1 MRARVR
7 KCLLPLL
14 LAVASLW
21 PAAARAGSPP
31 VPDLPPGL
39 PPELCAVAFGVTSPA
54 ISLFCV
60 PPGWDNTKDLVVFAH
75 GYVANV
81 PGELPELPD
90 LNFGGVNLA
99 LVAMQAGFAFGTTSY
114 RQDGL
119 AILEGAEDIRQ
130 LVSQF
135 TLAKGAPNRTIVTGA
150 SEGGLVATLLLE
162 RHPDEFDA
170 GLAACGPIGSF
181 RGQVNYVGDFR
192 VLFDYFFPNVIP
204 GTAIDVPPDVRI
216 DWTTVYL
223 PAIQNV
229 LLANPGRA
237 FELMRTAKAAY
248 DPANFATVIQTTANV
263 LSYNVFGGPD
273 AEAALGGNPFS
284 NLFRL
289 YFGSSNDLRLNLR
302 VQRFAA
308 SPVALAAMRQY
319 ETSGHLTRRLV
330 TLHTTADEVIPFW
343 HETLYFAKVLLSG
356 HSGLVPLPVAR
367 YGHCNFTATEILT
380 AFALTVQ

>member
-39 PPELCAVAFGVTSPA
+39 PPELCVVAFGATSPA

-99 LVAMQAGFAFGTTSY
+99 LVAMQAGFAFATTSY
-114 RQDGL
+114 RQNGL
-119 AILEGAEDIRQ
+119 AILEGAQDIRQ

-162 RHPDEFDA
+162 RYPLEFDG

-181 RGQVNYVGDFR
+181 RGQGNYVGDFR
-192 VLFDYFFPNVIP
+192 VLFDYFFPNTIP
-204 GTAIDVPPDVRI
+204 GTAIDIPEDVF
-216 DWTTVYL
+216 DNWESQYL
-223 PAIQNV
+223 PAVQNI
-229 LLANPGRA
+229 LRANRLRA
-237 FELMRTAKAAY
+237 VELMRTARAAY
-248 DPANFATVIQTTANV
+248 DPANFDTVLQTASRV
-263 LSYNVFGGPD
+263 LSYNVLSTTD
-273 AEAALGGNPFS
+273 AQAKLGGNPYG
-284 NLFRL
+284 NLFKL
-289 YFGSSNDLRLNLR
+289 YLGSSNDLRLNLR

-308 SPVALAAMRQY
+308 SPVAVAEMTKY
-319 ETSGHLTRRLV
+319 ETSGHLTQPLV
-330 TLHTTADEVIPFW
+330 TLHTTGDELVPFW
-343 HETLYFAKVLLSG
+343 HETLYLAKVLLSG
-356 HSGLVPLPVAR
+356 HSGLTPLPVAR
-367 YGHCNFTATEILT
+367 YGHCSFTANEILG
-380 AFALTVQ
+380 AFGLTVQ